1 MRKAIILALLIS
13 LLCACL
19 PAAGAE
25 TVYTNEETGFTAAYA
40 DEAGLVTDEAEKEAI
55 LSALKDLTQWCSVA
69 FVTTKDNRGLS
80 EAALAD
86 RYGQSLLGRVSRT
99 VFLIDMATRQLRIE
113 TDGAASK
120 ILTGSVSD
128 TITDNVYRDARRGD
142 YGACAWS
149 VFDQMARVFLGQRLA
164 EPMKIISNVL
174 ISLLVS
180 VVILYTVLVQARG
193 HKRKAAVKAASTAVV
208 STVGAAAVGSVVT
221 KKVRLSSNSGGGG
234 FHGGGGGGF
243 HGGGGGGG
251 GHSGGGH
258 GF

>member
-1 MRKAIILALLIS
+1 MRKAMILALLVS

-55 LSALKDLTQWCSVA
+55 LAALQEMTQWCSAA
-69 FVTTKDNRGLS
+69 FVTTKDNQGLS
-80 EAALAD
+80 EAALAN
-86 RYGQSLLGRVSRT
+86 RYGQSLLGRASRT

-113 TDGAASK
+113 NDGAVSRV
-120 ILTGSVSD
+120 LTGSVCD
-128 TITDNVYRDARRGD
+128 TITDNVYRQARSGA
-142 YGACAWS
+142 YGACALS
-149 VFDQMARVFLGQRLA
+149 VFEQMARVYRGQRLA

-174 ISLLVS
+174 ISLLAS

-193 HKRKAAVKAASTAVV
+193 QKRKKAVRAASATVI

-221 KKVRLSSNSGGGG
+221 KKVRLSSSSGGGG
-234 FHGGGGGGF
+234 FRGG
-243 HGGGGGGG
+243 GGGGGGG